1 MSQSSKH
8 VEWCLS
14 KAKKEIEE
22 CIRLNKRQKHRG
34 LVKSNPD
41 IQKAQ
46 NHLKKAEENLQF
58 ATSIDSKKYGYKIVE
73 SIFYSV
79 YQCFLSISMKFG
91 YESANQTCTISLV
104 EYLKEQNQIN
114 LDQKFIEMMRYKD
127 EQKEQEYPSI
137 IDMREEYTYS
147 AKVSVEKERINELIL
162 VCQEL
167 IEKTK
172 EIVYSKSNKSLN
184 ILKSK

>member
-22 CIRLNKRQKHRG
+22 CARLNKRLKHRG
-34 LVKSNPD
+34 LIKSNPNV
-41 IQKAQ
+41 QQSQ

-58 ATSIDSKKYGYKIVE
+58 AVSLDSSRYGYKVIE
-73 SIFYSV
+73 SIFYSI
-79 YQCFLSISMKFG
+79 YQCFLSIAMKFG
-91 YESANQTCTISLV
+91 YESANQTCTISLM
-104 EYLKEQNQIN
+104 EYLKEQNKIN
-114 LDQKFIEMMRYKD
+114 LDQKFVEMMRYKD
-127 EQKEQEYPSI
+127 EQKEQEYTSI

-147 AKVSVEKERINELIL
+147 AKVSVEKEKIDELIL

-172 EIVYSKSNKSLN
+172 EIIYSKES
-184 ILKSK
+184 

>member
-1 MSQSSKH
+1 MSQASKQ
-8 VEWCLS
+8 VEWCLN

-22 CIRLNKRQKHRG
+22 CLRLNKRPKHRG
-34 LVKSNPD
+34 LVKLSPD

-58 ATSIDSKKYGYKIVE
+58 ATSIDSDKYGYKVIE
-73 SIFYSV
+73 SIFYSM
-79 YQCFLSISMKFG
+79 YQCFLSIAIKFG
-91 YESANQTCTISLV
+91 YESANQTCTISLM
-104 EYLKEQNQIN
+104 EYLKEQNQVIF
-114 LDQKFIEMMRYKD
+114 DQKFIQMMKYKE
-127 EQKEQEYPSI
+127 EQIGQEYPSI

-147 AKVSVEKERINELIL
+147 AKVSVEKERISELIL

-172 EIVYSKSNKSLN
+172 DVVYSK
-184 ILKSK
+184 